1 MSPTMVPSPP
11 TPDAPSAPA
20 SSRPVTPAGSESYRD
35 RRAWIAEYFDRTA
48 SRAWTALTSDAPVSG
63 VRQKVRLGRERMG
76 RTLLAW
82 LPEDLTGMRILDAG
96 CGPGVLAMELATRGA
111 DVVAVDLAGSLLEVA
126 RARLA
131 QQGALKGRVELRLG
145 DMLDPALG
153 TFDYVV
159 AMDSLIHYQA
169 PDMLRALGQLA
180 ERTRRAMVVTFAP
193 RTPMLAV
200 MHAVGRAFPRRDRAP
215 AIEPVSESRLRE
227 GFSHSD
233 ALAGWQIGR
242 TQRIASS
249 FYTSQ
254 ALELRCIR
262 TESLASTG
270 AR

>member
-1 MSPTMVPSPP
+1 MQ
-11 TPDAPSAPA
+11 SATYA
-20 SSRPVTPAGSESYRD
+20 T
-35 RRAWIAEYFDRTA
+35 RRGELEHYFDRTA
-48 SRAWTALTSDAPVSG
+48 ADAWARLTSDAPVSG
-63 VRQKVRLGRERMG
+63 IRATVRRGRDRM
-76 RTLLAW
+76 RNILLSW
-82 LPEDLTGMRILDAG
+82 LPADLGGLRLLDAG
-96 CGPGVLAMELATRGA
+96 CGTGALATALRARGA
-111 DVVAVDLAGSLLEVA
+111 DVLAVDLAASLLDTA
-126 RARLA
+126 RERMPRGL
-131 QQGALKGRVELRLG
+131 GRGRVHFVAG
-145 DMLDPALG
+145 DMLSAEHG
-153 TFDYVV
+153 HFDYVV